1 MKKLILLSTF
11 FFSICTNAL
20 PNCPL
25 DQSLRYD
32 NCYGTYTYS
41 DGSEYF
47 GEWKDGER
55 HGQGTLTWAD
65 GHEYDGDKYV
75 GEWKDDNRNGLGTY
89 IWANGDKYVGA
100 KDNKVNGQGTITWAQ
115 ETNTSGHGKTTK

>member
-11 FFSICTNAL
+11 FFSISTNAL

-41 DGSEYF
+41 DGSEYVGEWKDNNQYGQGTYYYASGGKYV

-55 HGQGTLTWAD
+55 Q
-65 GHEYDGDKYV
+65 
-75 GEWKDDNRNGLGTY
+75 
-89 IWANGDKYVGA
+89 
-100 KDNKVNGQGTITWAQ
+100 GQGTITWADGSAVSYTHLTLP
-115 ETNTSGHGKTTK
+115 TNA